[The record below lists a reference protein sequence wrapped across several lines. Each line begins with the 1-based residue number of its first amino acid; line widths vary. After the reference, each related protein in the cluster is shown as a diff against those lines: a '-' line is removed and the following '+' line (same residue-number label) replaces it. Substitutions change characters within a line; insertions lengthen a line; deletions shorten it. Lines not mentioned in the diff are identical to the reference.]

1 MKHLIDSIIRFE
13 EGELT
18 DEQIIDLFADL
29 IRTGTAWSLQGQYG
43 RTANSLIEHG
53 YLDADGNIISY
64 PQAE

>member
-29 IRTGTAWSLQGQYG
+29 IRTGTAWSLQGHYG
-43 RTANSLIEHG
+43 RTANSLIEQG
-53 YLDADGNIISY
+53 YLDADGNVISY
-64 PQAE
+64 P